1 MEYDSKLKNIEAPLK
16 ERSFLKMPKSWI
28 IALCLLAFGTTL
40 YTEIEGRWFPSYASI
55 IAKASYF
62 NVAIIVAMS
71 GVIGTCFYLIW
82 GAVSDNLRTKIGRR
96 VPIILTGM
104 LISAGLM
111 VLFVLT
117 TIYLILLIIGGILL
131 AITTN
136 MFHVTNKSLI
146 ADLVP
151 VEKRGRIN
159 ALLVVFSTSGSIA
172 VWVPALVLLPEGEGT
187 YSREIHM
194 LFIGGGALILVL
206 VGVFVWQLVKEPK
219 ITTPPHN
226 WFKDLTNLFDRKEMA
241 KNKDFLRLF
250 LAMMFLI
257 TSESA
262 FFPFLLILLQEIP
275 LDFSGMIVPFVI
287 VIAGVGLGIFLI
299 GRGVDVVGRKPIALI
314 CLIISP
320 IGCLILTFFGT
331 NYLGLIIGFGV
342 MMPFYMG
349 IWLTTDSWT
358 LDLLPEQSRGRFLGI
373 KNIGNAVGKVPGV
386 LLAGF
391 LADQFGILWV
401 FFVAGIILWISI
413 PFFLKVPETL
423 KREKV
428 K

>member
-1 MEYDSKLKNIEAPLK
+1 
-16 ERSFLKMPKSWI
+16 
-28 IALCLLAFGTTL
+28 
-40 YTEIEGRWFPSYASI
+40 
-55 IAKASYF
+55 
-62 NVAIIVAMS
+62 
-71 GVIGTCFYLIW
+71 
-82 GAVSDNLRTKIGRR
+82 
-96 VPIILTGM
+96 
-104 LISAGLM
+104 
-111 VLFVLT
+111 
-117 TIYLILLIIGGILL
+117 
-131 AITTN
+131 

-159 ALLVVFSTSGSIA
+159 ALLVVFSTAGSIA
-172 VWVPALVLLPEGEGT
+172 VWVPALILLPEGEGT

-206 VGVFVWQLVKEPK
+206 VGIFVWQLVKEPK

-401 FFVAGIILWISI
+401 FFVAGIILWIAI